1 MNMMNFYVGNQKKI
15 CDEIKAWSKHALEVK
30 NDNFNGLP
38 ACPFAKKAWKDDK
51 VTIIFKESEHYQDLY
66 TVISTFTDVHD
77 LIIIADTCY
86 KPLKEFHDY
95 IDSLNEAIAEGLFIQ
110 KDIWL
115 MGFHPEEE
123 QEAVF
128 EDGFEPLTDTLY
140 AMIFV
145 QRLSKLQESA
155 EKLKKQGYY
164 KYFDKELSSKQ
175 LYDRR
180 EFFYRRLKNGNVKS
194 KSSTVS

>member
-1 MNMMNFYVGNQKKI
+1 MNMMNFYVGEQKKI

-51 VTIIFKESEHYQDLY
+51 VTVIFKDSEHYQDLY
-66 TVISTFTDVHD
+66 TAISTFTDVYD
-77 LIIIADTCY
+77 LVIIADTSY
-86 KPLKEFHDY
+86 KPLKEFHEY
-95 IDSLNEAIAEGLFIQ
+95 IDNLNEAIANGFFIQ

-123 QEAVF
+123 QEPVF
-128 EDGFEPLTDTLY
+128 EENFKPLTDTVY

-155 EKLKKQGYY
+155 EKLEKQGYY
-164 KYFDKELSSKQ
+164 KYFDREITSKE

-180 EFFYRRLKNGNVKS
+180 KFFYRRLKNGNRI
-194 KSSTVS
+194 